1 MTRQSTDGRSRSR
14 SSSAKR
20 TVKARSKKTR
30 KPSISKTS
38 RTSVEL
44 SADDG
49 RGRKPL
55 RDCAE
60 QALRGYFS
68 TVNGRDVAGLYEFV
82 LSEVEVPL
90 LRTVLEHAGGNQT
103 RAAEMLGINRGTL
116 RKKLRQYRLDT

>member
-1 MTRQSTDGRSRSR
+1 MTRQSTDGRSRGR
-14 SSSAKR
+14 SSSPKR
-20 TVKARSKKTR
+20 PVKARSR
-30 KPSISKTS
+30 RPIKPSISKTS

-44 SADDG
+44 TADDG
-49 RGRKPL
+49 RGRRPL
-55 RDCAE
+55 RDCTE

-68 TVNGRDVAGLYEFV
+68 TVNGQDVAGLYEFV